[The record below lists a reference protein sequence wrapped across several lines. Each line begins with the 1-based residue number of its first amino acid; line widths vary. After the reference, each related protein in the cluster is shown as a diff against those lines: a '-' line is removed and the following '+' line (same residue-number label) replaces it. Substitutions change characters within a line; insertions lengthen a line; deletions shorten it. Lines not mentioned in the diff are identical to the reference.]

1 MHISI
6 LWGGVLDR
14 ALGALPFLCLSQ
26 SIRGGFLPSF
36 SKDRKRHTNLKVHPN
51 FQVALP
57 IPLSILPITTAAH
70 TVPPLWCQSNIPLLG
85 LLPQG
90 EHAFC

>member
-6 LWGGVLDR
+6 LWGGILDR
-14 ALGALPFLCLSQ
+14 ALGALHFLCLSQ
-26 SIRGGFLPSF
+26 SIGGGFLPSF
-36 SKDRKRHTNLKVHPN
+36 SNGRKQHTNMRVHPN

-57 IPLSILPITTAAH
+57 IPLSILPMTAAAH
-70 TVPPLWCQSNIPLLG
+70 TVPPLWCKSNTPLLG
-85 LLPQG
+85 LLSRG